1 MSLPELSLPVVLGL
15 LFVLLLLSAFFSGSE
30 TALTRARRARLR
42 ILRKNGSKGAK
53 YAEHLLK
60 KPERMLA
67 SILLGNNF
75 VNIAASSLATA
86 LFLIEFGEA
95 GILYATIA
103 MTIIVLVFA
112 EVLPKTIAVAHA
124 ETIACRVAMLL
135 TWFQKL
141 SSPLVDLL
149 MLSIKSLQ
157 KTFKVKE
164 HQDMAFS
171 HQELAMMIDMSAASG
186 ELDKAREQMLISALQ
201 LHDISIKSLMTP
213 RKDMVMLDAKD
224 TVATC
229 LKQAIKHPHS
239 RYPVF
244 HGDTDN
250 VLGIIH
256 LRDLLKN
263 KREDVPLA
271 QAMIWKTLSFV
282 PTSRNA
288 LAQLFEFQSKHQHM
302 AIAVDEFGDID
313 GVITLEDIIEEIV
326 GEIVDESDA
335 PLEVDIWNQPDGSW
349 VASGTA
355 NIRDLNQAMGS
366 ELPYNG
372 ASTIGGLVVQEFGGV
387 PAGKTCLNIG
397 NVLIEVLKI
406 ENDRVLRVRLIKQ
419 DDDLSGVFE
428 RHE

>member
-1 MSLPELSLPVVLGL
+1 L
-15 LFVLLLLSAFFSGSE
+15 LVLLLLSAFFSGSE
-30 TALTRARRARLR
+30 TALTRARKAKLR
-42 ILRKNGSKGAK
+42 ILRKQGSKGAK
-53 YAEHLLK
+53 HAEHLLK

-86 LFLIEFGEA
+86 LFLVEFGEA
-95 GILYATIA
+95 GILYATIV
-103 MTIIVLVFA
+103 MTVIVLVFA

-124 ETIACRVAMLL
+124 ETIACRVALLL

-141 SSPLVDLL
+141 FSPVVSLL
-149 MLSIKSLQ
+149 MFGIKSLQ
-157 KTFKVKE
+157 KALHVKE
-164 HQDMAFS
+164 NQEMAFS

-186 ELDKAREQMLISALQ
+186 ELDKAREQMLLSALQ
-201 LHDISIKSLMTP
+201 LHDISIKTLMTP
-213 RKDMVMLDAKD
+213 RKEMVVLDAAETID
-224 TVATC
+224 DC
-229 LKQAIKHPHS
+229 LQFALKHPHS
-239 RYPVF
+239 RYPVY

-250 VLGIIH
+250 ILGIIH

-263 KREDVPLA
+263 KRKDVPLA

-302 AIAVDEFGDID
+302 AIVVDEFGDID

-335 PLEVDIWNQPDGSW
+335 PLEVDIWAQPDGSW

-355 NIRDLNQAMGS
+355 NIRDLNQIMGS
-366 ELPYNG
+366 ELPHNG
-372 ASTIGGLVVQEFGGV
+372 ATTIGGLIVEEFGDV
-387 PAGKTCLNIG
+387 PDGKTCLNVG
-397 NVLIEVLKI
+397 SMQIEILKI
-406 ENDRVLRVRLIKQ
+406 ENDRILRVRLLKLA
-419 DDDLSGVFE
+419 DDLSGIFVQGE
-428 RHE
+428 

>member
-1 MSLPELSLPVVLGL
+1 MSDMSTPVVIGL
-15 LFVLLLLSAFFSGSE
+15 LIALLLLSAFFSGSE
-30 TALTRARRARLR
+30 TALTRASQARLR
-42 ILRKNGSKGAK
+42 LLRKQGNKGAK

-60 KPERMLA
+60 KPDRMLA

-86 LFLIEFGEA
+86 LFLGVFGEA

-103 MTIIVLVFA
+103 MTVIVLVFA

-141 SSPLVDLL
+141 FSPLVNLL
-149 MLSIKSLQ
+149 MFGIKTLQ
-157 KTFKVKE
+157 RALKVQE
-164 HQDMAFS
+164 HQEIALN

-186 ELDKAREQMLISALQ
+186 ELDKAREQMLMSALQ
-201 LHDISIKSLMTP
+201 LHDISIKTLMTP
-213 RKDMVMLDAKD
+213 RKDMVMLDAED
-224 TVATC
+224 TVDTC
-229 LKQAIKHPHS
+229 LQQALKHPHS
-239 RYPVF
+239 RYPVY
-244 HGDTDN
+244 HGDMDN

-263 KREDVPLA
+263 KRKDMPLA
-271 QAMIWKTLSFV
+271 QAMIWKPLSFV

-302 AIAVDEFGDID
+302 AVVVDEFGDID
-313 GVITLEDIIEEIV
+313 GLITLEDILEEIV

-335 PLEVDIWNQPDGSW
+335 PLAADVWEQPDGSW

-355 NIRDLNQAMGS
+355 NIRDLNQVMGS
-366 ELPYNG
+366 DLPYHG
-372 ASTIGGLVVQEFGGV
+372 ATTIGGLIVEEFGGV
-387 PAGKTCLNIG
+387 PEGKTCLSVGNIQ
-397 NVLIEVLKI
+397 IEVLKI
-406 ENDRVLRVRLIKQ
+406 ENDRIIRVRLLKL
-419 DDDLSGVFE
+419 DDDLSGVFAQGD
-428 RHE
+428 